1 MAPPA
6 LVQSMQTTK
15 QSKKKS
21 GKMRKGESSSN
32 APIFLRKTYTM
43 IDTCDPSIAE
53 WSDHGDTFVVKDTE
67 KFAAKVIPEFF
78 KHNNFS
84 SFVRQLNFY
93 GFRKIKSDPL
103 RLKDAE
109 DCEES
114 KYWKF
119 KHDLFQQGRPD
130 LLAQIKKSNH
140 NESADKQEVE
150 TLKSEVKDL
159 RDQLN
164 RMSKD
169 MTKLTSVFGSLVQS
183 PSIQPVYMEPTTK
196 KRKVVDVPPSPVS
209 STSLVQ
215 HPLSTRSSLEMTPL
229 PVASAGSLESNFS
242 NNATSKVDSV
252 MSYVP
257 DSVHQ
262 PDPIGRIDSV
272 GLSSFSSQDED
283 MLNSLLLTPDDEIAL
298 NDHYPDL
305 PPDLPLSMCS
315 GTNKRDNVDPKLMEK
330 LRNSLANLPQTMQEL
345 FVERIVAT
353 IAEPETFKKQVEAVT
368 ALAAAAA
375 EEAKRRIVAAGVH
388 PDDSKCVPLAAAVLA
403 AYLERYDSKIRG
415 ETESK
420 F

>member
-1 MAPPA
+1 
-6 LVQSMQTTK
+6 
-15 QSKKKS
+15 
-21 GKMRKGESSSN
+21 
-32 APIFLRKTYTM
+32 M

-169 MTKLTSVFGSLVQS
+169 MTKLTSVLGSLVQS
-183 PSIQPVYMEPTTK
+183 PNIQPVYMEPTTK